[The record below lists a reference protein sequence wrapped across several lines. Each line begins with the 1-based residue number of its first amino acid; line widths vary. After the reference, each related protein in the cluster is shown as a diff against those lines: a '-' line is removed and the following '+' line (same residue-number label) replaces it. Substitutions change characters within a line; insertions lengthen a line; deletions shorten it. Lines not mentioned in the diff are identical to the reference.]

1 MNKIIFSVLLL
12 SSSLAF
18 ADEEQLRPCT
28 EEYPNDQARIATC
41 QQERGRAADSRNGN
55 GNGNGNNNSGNRNGN
70 EVGNQCQ
77 RVYSSAGTAIRTVGT
92 AGATGPVKYFSS
104 AQGPGMDIVVPPP
117 GAAAVAVAVT
127 PNPLELPAISADKNA
142 SLKICKGYE
151 AISVRLGSSIGAA
164 AENRRAQDGTITCV
178 RKAGITADWDS
189 CTSALGMYNNI
200 KMAEAA
206 MQIFQGVQ
214 TNSVQNRAQNDFAQ
228 RQAAGDGQNA
238 AYDAQTATM
247 NSSKALNEQQAMA
260 YAAAVAALYSKIQS
274 WIKESPEAF
283 TQKGCGGAPAAAPV
297 RTPPAATPV
306 TPELFASVEA
316 TPRPAPA
323 SADCAAA
330 ARQGY
335 QEYQG
340 FVFANKDAKGQFTA
354 AAMLFAGK
362 AIAAGIKA
370 NQLGAIAQKIQEAK
384 KTTEDPYN
392 PATFD
397 LCQVNMADPKC
408 AQAGTRTN
416 GSGLQDGGFSFG
428 DGFGN
433 NAFTPIGSAEDM
445 ANVDPGALPG
455 DQVIGDTTNPF
466 VDDAKKAS
474 GILDPAGAASTQAA
488 ASGGSG
494 SGGGAGAGGGGSA
507 SLGNDTPGADDSKK
521 ENDIKANKADGKYG
535 QFAGGGF
542 QAIKPL
548 KDDNPF
554 ANLFDGKGGG
564 SLQED
569 RSIAS
574 GDIDGRDSG
583 IFSKISKRYGQVQA
597 DKRIEAKNL
606 EE

>member
-1 MNKIIFSVLLL
+1 MNKIIFSVLLIS
-12 SSSLAF
+12 SSSLAL
-18 ADEEQLRPCT
+18 ADGEEQSRPCT
-28 EEYPNDQARIATC
+28 ELHTEQAAITAC
-41 QQERGRAADSRNGN
+41 QQERGRASDSRSGNGN
-55 GNGNGNNNSGNRNGN
+55 GNGNGNRSN
-70 EVGNQCQ
+70 EVASQCNQA
-77 RVYSSAGTAIRTVGT
+77 YSSASSSIRTVQT
-92 AGATGPVKYFSS
+92 AAPGATNVSYFRSAEAPAVPVV
-104 AQGPGMDIVVPPP
+104 IPPP
-117 GAAAVAVAVT
+117 GAAPVAGVT
-127 PNPLELPAISADKNA
+127 PDPNLALPAISIDRNA
-142 SLKICKGYE
+142 SLKTCKGYE
-151 AISVRLGSSIGAA
+151 AISSRLGTSIGVT
-164 AENRRAQDGTITCV
+164 ESRRAMDGSITCV

-189 CTSALGMYNNI
+189 CSSALSMYNNI
-200 KMAEAA
+200 KMAESA

-214 TNSVQNRAQNDFAQ
+214 TNSVQNRAQNEFAQ
-228 RQAAGDGQNA
+228 RQATGDGQNA
-238 AYDAQTATM
+238 AYDAQTTTM
-247 NSSKALNEQQAMA
+247 NSAKQLNEQQAMA

-283 TQKGCGGAPAAAPV
+283 IQKGCPGAAAAAPA
-297 RTPPAATPV
+297 RTPPVPATASA
-306 TPELFASVEA
+306 TELFASVEA

-330 ARQGY
+330 ARRGY

-340 FVFANKDAKGQFTA
+340 YVFANKDAKGQFTA

-370 NQLGAIAQKIQEAK
+370 NQLGDIAKKIQEAK
-384 KTTEDPYN
+384 ATTEDPYN

-397 LCQVNMADPKC
+397 LCQVNSADPKC
-408 AQAGTRTN
+408 AQVGTRTP
-416 GSGLQDGGFSFG
+416 GTGLQDGGFSFG
-428 DGFGN
+428 EGFGN

-445 ANVDPGALPG
+445 ENVAPGALPG
-455 DQVIGDTTNPF
+455 DQVVGDTTNPF

-488 ASGGSG
+488 AAGGGGG
-494 SGGGAGAGGGGSA
+494 SGGGGAGGGGSA

-535 QFAGGGF
+535 SFAGGAF
-542 QAIKPL
+542 QAIKPM
-548 KDDNPF
+548 KDENPF

-564 SLQED
+564 KLEED